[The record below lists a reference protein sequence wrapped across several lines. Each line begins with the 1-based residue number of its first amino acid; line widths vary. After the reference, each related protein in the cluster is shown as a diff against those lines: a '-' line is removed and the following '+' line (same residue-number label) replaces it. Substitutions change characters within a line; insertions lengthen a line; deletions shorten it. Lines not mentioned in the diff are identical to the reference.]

1 MEAGDFDETPAPSGR
16 PSMSELRTDGDDGS
30 VREIDRGSGPRHHLL
45 KTSTSGSILV
55 DGDELVSTPRT
66 RQQASKAFKALL
78 PLQVSTVSPENKVA
92 SPMTPSS
99 PVRTAFGNLLSDR
112 ATNRPL
118 RQPDPP
124 TVAQDRHQEV
134 DVPDERGFRQFDV
147 QRSPSAETA
156 LLRSSATGT
165 PVADEPTI
173 DLGSY
178 HHGPSRVSKARP
190 AHHHYPAHHI
200 VPSGEQRVV
209 NYGPPRSKVAPFDV
223 EPQVSS
229 AGDHEEI
236 QFASGSST
244 AVSDAYDP
252 RPKDSPLRIMVDSVL
267 SQAPS
272 FRGRPKVQP
281 IAEDSEKEHIGSDS
295 DASNAFQ
302 WAAPRHVFN
311 LSASKVRPFLSS
323 LTGSDAASPYGR
335 HSKARPM
342 AGSYSPARRSPSES
356 TDSSDTPDEPEHH
369 QKLHVP
375 VAKVRPFADDTFDAA
390 NHPKIHHHFSKVQ
403 PFSDSPSAFP
413 SQSALDQCE
422 TCNATGQ
429 PRDEPRGDSEMASAA
444 RQAGERDG
452 GEDSRLLPDTAPSKH
467 SISADVKYPR
477 GGGKNVGLLLDTA
490 PSKHSISTDVKYPTW
505 TRPQT
510 HSISLCGQDG
520 KPLRGETSETSRRPS
535 FRKTPVP
542 FLKSHKRESVDRAS
556 SPAEVGSPLF
566 VAKSSEDEE
575 APADQHSRGF
585 VPTVVFGG
593 RPSKDEAGGRR
604 ASSPAGAVIHAPVP
618 ISKVRPHFQEHV
630 FEMDAR
636 HHPVSKVRV
645 ADTGAAPAAA
655 QREGSESTEG
665 DLEAGIKPN
674 ARSGRSQSWGSVID
688 YRSTIQWLKDVLM
701 HRDSNSTRF
710 TERPSKTEEG
720 CASSP
725 ETRRHSE
732 NLFASIKAAR
742 RLSEKTVVRSG
753 DNNVRFDGHGFKRT
767 VSDIERLL
775 NEALSIASQVVDR
788 PGEDEPRKEP
798 QAGRPKCRHAATDS
812 GLHKRPRLHDIIQSY
827 SGEGVDL
834 KMRDAYPR
842 EAGEAFLSPKIPNR
856 GSSKNPRACVD
867 PRAHTDR
874 MPGRRARPTDKVAM
888 QSLTGH
894 RHGQGRVVD
903 KKISKGAACDAHGG
917 PENEE
922 EAAAPP
928 KEENTGR
935 PRHGISLRRR
945 SHVSL
950 RGAAGFNLAKSRKR
964 QPTARDWSPV
974 RKRFVA
980 AVACISTALVGVILG
995 IYAGLVPSIQ
1005 YYIIDQSH
1013 ATVHGNT
1020 GCFLGLAVPTLFFW
1034 PLPLLHG
1041 RKPYILLSLVV
1052 AMPLLFPQA
1061 LAVNSQR
1068 LTKTQSWRA
1077 MLLASRTLM
1086 GVALG
1091 FASMNFHSTLLDL
1104 FGASLM
1110 SVNPHQEVVDE
1121 YDARRHGGGM
1131 GAWIGIWTWCW
1142 IGSLGVGFLVGAC
1155 IIDNY
1160 PPAWGFYISIIILAV
1175 VLFLNVVCPEVR
1187 RSAFRRSIVE
1197 VRTGG
1202 EVSRRIARGEIM
1214 MHRVKT
1220 GPKWW
1225 GQEVYH
1231 GMALSAEMMR
1241 QPGFAVLTLYSAWI
1255 YAQVVL
1261 IMVLLGSLTS
1271 RLYQLRSPAVGL
1283 LVASAAAGAGL
1294 AIPFQKANVFSRS
1307 RLEQMNTNLATL
1319 NRRVAWSSHLVRRT
1333 VFTLLLP
1340 LAGICY
1346 AAVSSGP
1353 PMHVSVPTLFAASVG
1368 FLSCLAIAECNGLV
1382 METFDCSDLSSGMV
1396 GRQRD
1401 ATGRTQKRTNYSSFP
1416 RVTAGFAAIHGL
1428 AFVLAAGATALG
1440 GLVTRTLGQQLSTGL
1455 AAGILLLLTLLLL
1468 LVLIRFSEVQI
1479 IPQCKAEAMDRL
1491 VEVRRRSST
1500 RRASMPN
1507 DARAIM
1513 EEEQA
1518 WQPCMIGNPTG
1529 KKRRMNVLE
1538 LGGLTRWQEI
1548 RKKNRLIDAN
1558 AHLNRQAWDQ
1568 GLEALDDQLSDLQ
1581 RDARDFFQGSAR
1593 RSRRARRTD
1602 DGSGTADES
1611 FEMEAAGGLHGRY
1624 PEREC
1629 VMSQTVGE
1637 ESDGDEEETL
1647 GRRR

>member
-1 MEAGDFDETPAPSGR
+1 METGDFDDTPAPSGR
-16 PSMSELRTDGDDGS
+16 PSMSELQTDGDDGFA
-30 VREIDRGSGPRHHLL
+30 READRGSGPRHHLL

-55 DGDELVSTPRT
+55 DGDELVSTPRA
-66 RQQASKAFKALL
+66 RQQASKAIKALL
-78 PLQVSTVSPENKVA
+78 PLQMSMVSPENKVA
-92 SPMTPSS
+92 SPMTPYS
-99 PVRTAFGNLLSDR
+99 PIRTSLPTAANLLSDR
-112 ATNRPL
+112 SPNRPL
-118 RQPDPP
+118 RQPDEPAF
-124 TVAQDRHQEV
+124 AQGRHHEV
-134 DVPDERGFRQFDV
+134 DVSDERGFRQSDV

-156 LLRSSATGT
+156 LWRSSATRT
-165 PVADEPTI
+165 PVAEEPAV

-223 EPQVSS
+223 EAQESTS
-229 AGDHEEI
+229 GDHEEI
-236 QFASGSST
+236 KFASGSST

-272 FRGRPKVQP
+272 FRGRPKVHA
-281 IAEDSEKEHIGSDS
+281 IAEDSEKEHMGSDS
-295 DASNAFQ
+295 DASNLFQ
-302 WAAPRHVFN
+302 WAAPRHVFD

-323 LTGSDAASPYGR
+323 LTVSDAASPYGR

-342 AGSYSPARRSPSES
+342 AGSYSPTKPSPSES
-356 TDSSDTPDEPEHH
+356 TDGSGTPDEPEHH

-375 VAKVRPFADDTFDAA
+375 VAKVRPFVDDTFDAA
-390 NHPKIHHHFSKVQ
+390 NHPKIHHHCSKVQ

-422 TCNATGQ
+422 ACNATGQ
-429 PRDEPRGDSEMASAA
+429 PRDEPPVEGEMTSAA

-452 GEDSRLLPDTAPSKH
+452 GEDARLLPDTTTSKH
-467 SISADVKYPR
+467 SISAD
-477 GGGKNVGLLLDTA
+477 A
-490 PSKHSISTDVKYPTW
+490 KYPTW
-505 TRPQT
+505 ARPQT

-520 KPLRGETSETSRRPS
+520 KSLRGEASGTSRRPS

-542 FLKSHKRESVDRAS
+542 FLKSSKRKRVDRAP
-556 SPAEVGSPLF
+556 SPAEVDSPLF
-566 VAKSSEDEE
+566 VANSSEDEE
-575 APADQHSRGF
+575 APANQHTQGF
-585 VPTVVFGG
+585 VSTVVFGG
-593 RPSKDEAGGRR
+593 RPSKDGSGGRR

-655 QREGSESTEG
+655 QREGSEGTEG
-665 DLEAGIKPN
+665 DLEAGIKPS

-688 YRSTIQWLKDVLM
+688 YRHTFQWLKDVLM
-701 HRDSNSTRF
+701 HRDSHSTRF
-710 TERPSKTEEG
+710 TERPGKSEEG

-732 NLFASIKAAR
+732 NLFASIKDAR
-742 RLSEKTVVRSG
+742 RLRSEKTVVRSG
-753 DNNVRFDGHGFKRT
+753 DNNARFDGHGFKRT

-788 PGEDEPRKEP
+788 PGEDEPRKDAG
-798 QAGRPKCRHAATDS
+798 AGRPKCRHAATDS
-812 GLHKRPRLHDIIQSY
+812 GLHKRPRLHDILQSY

-834 KMRDAYPR
+834 KMRNAYPR
-842 EAGEAFLSPKIPNR
+842 PVGEAFLSPKIPNR
-856 GSSKNPRACVD
+856 GSSKNPMACVD
-867 PRAHTDR
+867 PGAHTGR
-874 MPGRRARPTDKVAM
+874 MPGGRARPTDKVAVR
-888 QSLTGH
+888 SLTGH
-894 RHGQGRVVD
+894 RHGQGRADDD
-903 KKISKGAACDAHGG
+903 KKTSKGAARVSHGDA
-917 PENEE
+917 ENEE

-928 KEENTGR
+928 EEDNTGR

-950 RGAAGFNLAKSRKR
+950 RGAAGFSLAKSRKR

-1142 IGSLGVGFLVGAC
+1142 IGSLGVGFLMGTC

-1160 PPAWGFYISIIILAV
+1160 PPAWGFYVSILILAL

-1187 RSAFRRSIVE
+1187 RSAFRRSIAE

-1202 EVSRRIARGEIM
+1202 DVSRRIARGEVM

-1231 GMALSAEMMR
+1231 GVALSAEMMR

-1271 RLYQLRSPAVGL
+1271 RLYQLRSPVVGL

-1294 AIPFQKANVFSRS
+1294 AIPFQKANIFSRS

-1353 PMHVSVPTLFAASVG
+1353 PMHFSVPTLFAASVG

-1401 ATGRTQKRTNYSSFP
+1401 AAGRTQKRTNYSSFP

-1500 RRASMPN
+1500 RRASMPD

-1548 RKKNRLIDAN
+1548 RKKNRLIDADS
-1558 AHLNRQAWDQ
+1558 HLNRQAWDQ

-1611 FEMEAAGGLHGRY
+1611 FEMGATGGLHGRY

-1637 ESDGDEEETL
+1637 ESDGDEEEAV
-1647 GRRR
+1647 GRRRR